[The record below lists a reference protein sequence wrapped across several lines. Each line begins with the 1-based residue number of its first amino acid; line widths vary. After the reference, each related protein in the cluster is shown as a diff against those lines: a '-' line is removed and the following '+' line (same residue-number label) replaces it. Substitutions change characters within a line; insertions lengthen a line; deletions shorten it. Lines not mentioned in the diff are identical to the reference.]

1 MTRSAIAHAT
11 RLFGNRVDYCL
22 CTSGLDG
29 PRAREVLAWADQ
41 PVEWWPLEPADN
53 PELAEVLLAAGCD
66 PDHFGYWWKWFPER
80 MRPAAPEWILDGDM
94 VIVGRPSWFSA
105 WKSGQDPLR
114 MTKDEGNTQYG
125 EYVAQVDLST
135 RLYSGLV
142 SLPPNLRYMDE
153 CLAMLRGQPLLSR
166 HDGREN
172 TSEQGVVV
180 AAFGRLGAI
189 PIPLSEFP
197 FANALKG
204 SIWSGST
211 LRKKTRL
218 PVALR
223 KIPLPMR

>member
-53 PELAEVLLAAGCD
+53 PELAEVLVAAGCD

-80 MRPAAPEWILDGDM
+80 VRPAAPEWILDGDM

-125 EYVAQVDLST
+125 EYVAQVDLGT

-142 SLPPNLRYMDE
+142 SLPPNLRTDIDDIILNTIGVIIGYGVF
-153 CLAMLRGQPLLSR
+153 MLYSFMKNQG
-166 HDGREN
+166 
-172 TSEQGVVV
+172 TSTIILE
-180 AAFGRLGAI
+180 
-189 PIPLSEFP
+189 E
-197 FANALKG
+197 K
-204 SIWSGST
+204 
-211 LRKKTRL
+211 
-218 PVALR
+218 
-223 KIPLPMR
+223 